1 MTHLLLQRT
10 GARLLWSCSPN
21 PFPNEVMVAK
31 KKFTSASE
39 LADMGYCEKKLLFE
53 DRLGRRVSS
62 ERVESMQTGDAAHK
76 AFHRDAVTC
85 TPGLRSSETKPWCF
99 IASELY
105 GSNAWETAALRLC
118 RDRLLRQC
126 AAGRAFIGVYYR
138 YSPGI
143 ARWLRRHRC
152 LKKLARVLLRP
163 LAAVLKWAFERHLRS
178 GGAKS

>member
-1 MTHLLLQRT
+1 M
-10 GARLLWSCSPN
+10 
-21 PFPNEVMVAK
+21 AK

-53 DRLGRRVSS
+53 ERLGKRVSS
-62 ERVESMQTGDAAHK
+62 ERVESRQVGDAAHK

-85 TPGLRSSETKPWCF
+85 SPDLHSSETKPWCF

-105 GSNAWETAALRLC
+105 GSTAWETAALRLC

-126 AAGRAFIGVYYR
+126 AAGRAFIGMYYR

-143 ARWLRRHRC
+143 ARWLHRHRHVR
-152 LKKLARVLLRP
+152 KLARVLLRP
-163 LAAVLKWAFERHLRS
+163 LATVLKWGFERKLRS
-178 GGAKS
+178 RGAKS

>member
-1 MTHLLLQRT
+1 
-10 GARLLWSCSPN
+10 
-21 PFPNEVMVAK
+21 MVAK